1 MPTPTHN
8 SIVQEKKSCF
18 FLPLSIPYGR
28 RHEDVKVHEVFLC
41 HSHIVCTSLFGENSL
56 LTMADL

>member
-8 SIVQEKKSCF
+8 SIVQEKKF
-18 FLPLSIPYGR
+18 LLFLPLSIPYGR
-28 RHEDVKVHEVFLC
+28 RHDDVKVHEVFLW
-41 HSHIVCTSLFGENSL
+41 HSHIVCARLFGENSL